1 MSPLDAKSL
10 KAQAMALLEKPQAFL
25 AVVAVALILDA
36 AFILRWQVV
45 SLGRMFGEGRKIRSD
60 IVATYGD
67 SKEVES
73 QKKLLADCLAQQE
86 RLNKM
91 IIGPQD
97 LPKALEVISGFADIS
112 SVRILRIQPVA
123 AGKPSGSSPDKFS
136 RQKISI
142 TASAGYHPMGRF
154 IGLLESA
161 PIFIDIKNL
170 EVQGNQA
177 EAGMQHVTILLEVL
191 QRK

>member
-1 MSPLDAKSL
+1 MSPLDAKTL
-10 KAQAMALLEKPQAFL
+10 KAQATALLEKPQAFL

-36 AFILRWQVV
+36 VFILRWQVV
-45 SLGRMFGEGRKIRSD
+45 SLGGMFKEGSKIKSD
-60 IVATYGD
+60 IAATNCD

-73 QKKLLADCLAQQE
+73 QKKQLADYLAEQE

-97 LPKALEVISGFADIS
+97 LPRALEAISGFADIS
-112 SVRILRIQPVA
+112 SVRILRIQPVD
-123 AGKPSGSSPDKFS
+123 AGKAAAASKDKFG

-142 TASAGYHPMGRF
+142 TAKAGYHPMGRF

-177 EAGMQHVTILLEVL
+177 EAGTQSVTILLEVL